1 MKQLFFILLIL
12 CISITGCQNKKTQTQ
27 VKTEETTLSNVT
39 LPSDF
44 KFVVTETKENPGSES
59 ISIFV
64 EINKKLSNEQLKFL
78 SDKIKSDQKF
88 TRVFIGYTLP
98 QNSSGIVWANVEY
111 NPTYKLEINGNSLED
126 EKQINSK
133 KAKIDGDIKGEW
145 YEEEY
150 TSSTIVLYKRNNKS
164 YLGTFKKRFGSDEID
179 FNEVQITESK
189 HSQGTKL
196 SYKNEHGEYY
206 VLSSDKQRF
215 MFFNSENKCFTT
227 ALPISS
233 DTFDSEGSVRNKPLE
248 IKGNTAAAYTKKEA
262 SKDMSRKVYII
273 VQEFIKQ
280 NLEYPDKTKF
290 SDNYSVEDIGNNQ
303 YYIVLPIVAENRV
316 GQKNNITCKFK
327 LKFNGGAW
335 EDYKNWTVI
344 EQEM

>member
-111 NPTYKLEINGNSLED
+111 KW
-126 EKQINSK
+126 K
-133 KAKIDGDIKGEW
+133 
-145 YEEEY
+145 
-150 TSSTIVLYKRNNKS
+150 
-164 YLGTFKKRFGSDEID
+164 
-179 FNEVQITESK
+179 
-189 HSQGTKL
+189 
-196 SYKNEHGEYY
+196 
-206 VLSSDKQRF
+206 
-215 MFFNSENKCFTT
+215 FFR
-227 ALPISS
+227 
-233 DTFDSEGSVRNKPLE
+233 G
-248 IKGNTAAAYTKKEA
+248 
-262 SKDMSRKVYII
+262 
-273 VQEFIKQ
+273 
-280 NLEYPDKTKF
+280 
-290 SDNYSVEDIGNNQ
+290 
-303 YYIVLPIVAENRV
+303 
-316 GQKNNITCKFK
+316 
-327 LKFNGGAW
+327 
-335 EDYKNWTVI
+335 
-344 EQEM
+344 